1 MPNRFSTF
9 AHRHPRLLVTGELL
23 AFAIFLGF
31 AGWAVSGDLGEAG
44 DHLRDA
50 DVGDFVIGCGFIA
63 VYYLVFVLGW
73 VRILGVWDI
82 RIGYETG
89 LRAEMVSMLAKYLP
103 GGIWTPAA
111 RIVAVRRAG
120 VTDSALVAASM
131 FVEAGLSAV
140 AGVLVFVLGL
150 RWVHGVDAPLAPLL
164 AFAALLVV
172 LLHPRIFHAVV
183 SRLVR
188 RFGGADLPPLRWRQL
203 LELLAFYSFTWL
215 IGGAGLLFIVRSV
228 GVDAPLSAIPF
239 LGGVSAV
246 GAIVAVLAF
255 FAPSGLGAR
264 EGAMLGL
271 LTALTTHPIALA
283 ATALN
288 RIAITLVEVL
298 VLLVA
303 GVGPRLLDRF
313 AAPEPQEE

>member
-1 MPNRFSTF
+1 MPNKFSTF
-9 AHRHPRLLVTGELL
+9 SERHPRLLVAGELA
-23 AFAIFLGF
+23 AFAVFLGF
-31 AGWAVSGDLGEAG
+31 AGWAVSGDLGAAVHG
-44 DHLRDA
+44 LADA
-50 DVGDFVIGCGFIA
+50 DVGEFMIGCGFIA
-63 VYYLVFVLGW
+63 LYYLVFVVGW
-73 VRILGVWDI
+73 VRILWAWGI
-82 RIGYETG
+82 RITYETA
-89 LRAEMVSMLAKYLP
+89 LRSEMVSMLAKYVP

-164 AFAALLVV
+164 VFAGLLVV
-172 LLHPRIFHAVV
+172 LLHPRIFHALA

-188 RFGGADLPPLRWRQL
+188 RFGGHELPELPWRTL

-215 IGGAGLLFIVRSV
+215 VGGTGLLFILRSV
-228 GVDAPLSAIPF
+228 GENPGLSSIPF

-255 FAPSGLGAR
+255 FAPSGLGPR
-264 EGAMLGL
+264 EATMYGL
-271 LTALTTHPIALA
+271 LLAVSSSAAALA

-288 RIAITLVEVL
+288 RIAITVVEVF

-303 GVGPRLLDRF
+303 GVAPRLIERLQ
-313 AAPEPQEE
+313 PQND

>member
-1 MPNRFSTF
+1 MANKLSTF
-9 AHRHPRLLVTGELL
+9 SQHHPRLLVAGELV
-23 AFAIFLGF
+23 AFAVFLGF
-31 AGWAVSGDLGEAG
+31 AGWAVSGDLGAAVRG
-44 DHLRDA
+44 LRDA
-50 DVGDFVIGCGFIA
+50 NGGEFLIGCGFIA
-63 VYYLVFVLGW
+63 LYYLVFVVGW
-73 VRILGVWDI
+73 VRILWAWDI
-82 RIGYETG
+82 RITYETA
-89 LRAEMVSMLAKYLP
+89 LRSEMVSMLAKYVP

-164 AFAALLVV
+164 AFAGLLVV
-172 LLHPRIFHAVV
+172 LLHPRIVHAFA

-188 RFGGADLPPLRWRQL
+188 RFGGHELPELPWRVL

-215 IGGAGLLFIVRSV
+215 VGGTGLLFIVRSV
-228 GVDAPLSAIPF
+228 GENPGLSSIPF

-255 FAPSGLGAR
+255 FAPSGLGPR
-264 EGAMLGL
+264 EATMYGL
-271 LTALTTHPIALA
+271 LLAVSTSAAALA

-303 GVGPRLLDRF
+303 GVAPRLIDRLQ
-313 AAPEPQEE
+313 PQND